1 MDTNNNNIIDE
12 ISTILLDKNASS
24 EQTKQCKI
32 KLQDIINQD
41 PLNFDAWYWLGIYY
55 ETETHDFQNA
65 KYCFEKALEI
75 DPNSEKADT
84 VKEVLKICNEL
95 LDLKTDEKSA
105 IDFID
110 NAPDLLE
117 KLPPKVL
124 FISKIIILIATLWF
138 MCPSL
143 LFSYSD
149 QKMLKKTDYYNIR
162 EEAFTPDKFDVA
174 NQPKP
179 KIGSTEGYQDLI
191 VNSTSSYNYLSKKQI
206 YNLRKNYVKKSL
218 FATNS
223 YEPNKSVFGG
233 IADNKPWWGTNPCS
247 QLNYT
252 GDYHERT
259 EGNSKVSAL
268 VNNPNTLVGISMAYS
283 PWEYDYNRDFCKSGA
298 AAFLPTSLRYN
309 AKEKI
314 IVATYRVPGRYT
326 NFRSNVNGQEYG
338 YPLQLSG
345 LNAIDF
351 GYKYVYMVEMK
362 NSEMMY
368 QNGSSVKDEVQMFT
382 DYLHLGGSC
391 RYKDGCN
398 NISPMQ
404 SDKMFTIKYLPAV
417 LTLKLWKEKPVNKFA
432 KADFYYKIIIDSED

>member
-1 MDTNNNNIIDE
+1 MNTNDNIIDE
-12 ISTILLDKNASS
+12 ISEIILDEKISS
-24 EQTKQCKI
+24 EEKRQCVPR
-32 KLQDIINQD
+32 LQDIINQD
-41 PLNFDAWYWLGIYY
+41 PLNFDAWYWLGVYY
-55 ETETHDFQNA
+55 QLCERDYKNA

-75 DPNSEKADT
+75 DPNNINADIIQQSI
-84 VKEVLKICNEL
+84 EFCNTYM
-95 LDLKTDEKSA
+95 DIKTGKGSI
-105 IDFID
+105 IDKID

-117 KLPPKVL
+117 KLSPKVL
-124 FISKIIILIATLWF
+124 FISKIIILIVTLWF

-143 LFSYSD
+143 LFSYND
-149 QKMLKKTDYYNIR
+149 QKMLKKTDYYNVR
-162 EEAFTPDKFDVA
+162 EEAFTPNKSDTT

-179 KIGSTEGYQDLI
+179 EIGSTEGYQNLT
-191 VNSTSSYNYLSKKQI
+191 VNPTSSYNYLTKKQI
-206 YNLRKNYVKKSL
+206 YDLRKNYVKKSL
-218 FATNS
+218 FATNN
-223 YEPNKSVFGG
+223 YEPNQSVFGG
-233 IADNKPWWGTNPCS
+233 IVDNKPWWGTNPCS

-252 GDYHERT
+252 GDYHERV
-259 EGNSKVSAL
+259 EGNSKVSAQ
-268 VNNPNTLVGISMAYS
+268 VNNPNALVGISMAYS

-298 AAFLPTSLRYN
+298 AMFLPTTLRYN
-309 AKEKI
+309 PKEKI
-314 IVATYRVPGRYT
+314 IVATYRVPSIYT

-368 QNGSSVKDEVQMFT
+368 QNGASVKDEVQMFT

-404 SDKMFTIKYLPAV
+404 SDKMFTVKYLPAV